1 MLMLLLDCNQVQP
14 INPYNVSYVYSIMY
28 STNQIKCLNICW
40 KHVQIIH
47 RKHPNS
53 DEWQQA
59 KVVPSN
65 ISQTVTCLIW
75 NHTVPNVGYPNQRV
89 VPCLHVYLHVI
100 PNRLATYFSNGI
112 CWTSTIKRLAINW
125 LWLSQFNYGLQWF
138 MYCLNVYLLMLHL
151 KTSYQKN
158 YLRRLHL
165 KVNHLQTRFN
175 LNQWQLTRVLQVSS
189 KERLIWQVRNLV
201 KGSAQN
207 KSALGSWR
215 QKWAHIWTHFRSSAA
230 ITCVTWSVETAWWS
244 KVRISNMYTYLISM
258 SCQKSIC

>member
-1 MLMLLLDCNQVQP
+1 M
-14 INPYNVSYVYSIMY
+14 S
-28 STNQIKCLNICW
+28 K
-40 KHVQIIH
+40 
-47 RKHPNS
+47 
-53 DEWQQA
+53 
-59 KVVPSN
+59 
-65 ISQTVTCLIW
+65 
-75 NHTVPNVGYPNQRV
+75 
-89 VPCLHVYLHVI
+89 
-100 PNRLATYFSNGI
+100 
-112 CWTSTIKRLAINW
+112 
-125 LWLSQFNYGLQWF
+125 FNYGLHWF
-138 MYCLNVYLLMLHL
+138 MYHLNVYLLMLHL
-151 KTSYQKN
+151 KTSKQKN

-230 ITCVTWSVETAWWS
+230 TTCVTWSVETAWWS